1 MVVDPHK
8 YYIIAR
14 RGKIK
19 PYLVLK
25 QGDSFA
31 LFSHY
36 GDIDKQI
43 GLGEEGIYHKGTRF
57 VSRLEFFLFDA
68 KPFFLSSGVRE
79 DNILLTV
86 DLTNPDTIVSKN
98 LFLPRGSIHV
108 LRSKFLFEGGYY
120 ECIKIQNFA
129 LFPISLPFSIAF
141 DADFADIFEVRGVRR
156 ERRGERLKA
165 TVREGSVILGYRG
178 LDGVLRETSF
188 TFSPNPTEIRDSQAI
203 FWTNLAPKGTFTLF
217 LTISCIENGI
227 SQSFSYKNAFLKRK
241 KTLQILKKKT
251 CIISTS
257 NEQFNAWVERS
268 YSDLFMMLTEVPVGL
283 YPYAGIPWFNTIFG
297 RDGIITALECLWVNP
312 DIAKGVLSYLAK
324 TQAKEEIPEKDAQPG
339 KIIHEIRKGEMA
351 ATGEIPFDYYY
362 GSVDTTP
369 LFIILAGAYYER
381 TGDREFIKLL
391 WPHIELALNWID
403 YYGDMDKDGFIE
415 YMPSAN
421 GLVNKGWKDSY
432 DSVFHADGSLAS
444 PPTALVEVQGYVFA
458 AKQNAAYLAK
468 ILGKEKIAKRLLKE
482 ARALKRKFNKL
493 FWCEEIGSYI
503 LALDGNKSPC
513 KVRTSNA
520 GHAFFSG
527 IATKI
532 CARRLT
538 RTLFEDH
545 FFSGWGIRT
554 VSSLEKNYNPI
565 SYHNGSVWPHDNALI
580 AYGLSRYGFKE
591 QVLTIMKG
599 LFEASNFFGLHRL
612 PELFC
617 GFPRRADE
625 GPTHY
630 PVACSPQTWST
641 VAIFF
646 LIQACLGISF
656 KEKKLCFYRPILPT
670 FLEEVYLKN
679 LRIGNEFIDLYLKR
693 YQNDVVINV
702 LKKKRDIEILI
713 LK

>member
-14 RGKIK
+14 KGEIK

-36 GDIDKQI
+36 GDIEQI

-217 LTISCIENGI
+217 LTISFIENGI
-227 SQSFSYKNAFLKRK
+227 SQSFSFKEAFSKTK
-241 KTLQILKKKT
+241 KTLEILKKKS
-251 CIISTS
+251 CMISTS

-268 YSDLFMMLTEVPVGL
+268 YSDLFMMLTEVPMGL

-339 KIIHEIRKGEMA
+339 KIIHEVRKGEMA

-369 LFIILAGAYYER
+369 LFIILAA
-381 TGDREFIKLL
+381 
-391 WPHIELALNWID
+391 
-403 YYGDMDKDGFIE
+403 
-415 YMPSAN
+415 
-421 GLVNKGWKDSY
+421 
-432 DSVFHADGSLAS
+432 
-444 PPTALVEVQGYVFA
+444 
-458 AKQNAAYLAK
+458 
-468 ILGKEKIAKRLLKE
+468 
-482 ARALKRKFNKL
+482 
-493 FWCEEIGSYI
+493 
-503 LALDGNKSPC
+503 
-513 KVRTSNA
+513 
-520 GHAFFSG
+520 
-527 IATKI
+527 
-532 CARRLT
+532 
-538 RTLFEDH
+538 
-545 FFSGWGIRT
+545 
-554 VSSLEKNYNPI
+554 
-565 SYHNGSVWPHDNALI
+565 
-580 AYGLSRYGFKE
+580 
-591 QVLTIMKG
+591 
-599 LFEASNFFGLHRL
+599 
-612 PELFC
+612 
-617 GFPRRADE
+617 
-625 GPTHY
+625 
-630 PVACSPQTWST
+630 
-641 VAIFF
+641 
-646 LIQACLGISF
+646 
-656 KEKKLCFYRPILPT
+656 
-670 FLEEVYLKN
+670 
-679 LRIGNEFIDLYLKR
+679 
-693 YQNDVVINV
+693 
-702 LKKKRDIEILI
+702 
-713 LK
+713 